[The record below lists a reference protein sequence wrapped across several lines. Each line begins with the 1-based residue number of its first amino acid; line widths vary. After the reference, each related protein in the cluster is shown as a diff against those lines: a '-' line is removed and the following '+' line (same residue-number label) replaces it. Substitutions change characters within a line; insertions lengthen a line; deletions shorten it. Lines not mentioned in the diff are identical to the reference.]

1 LIRTVHVNT
10 PIGKIP
16 FHIVRADTPFLLCL
30 ADMDEL
36 QVYYNNLKN
45 VLITHTKEVLVVRR
59 FGHPFLLW
67 NTSLQSYLLESFDL
81 NPCYL
86 IDIELRRL
94 HRRFGH
100 PSAERLQRVLN
111 RVGYDTNKKILEHLT
126 KYYHYYQ
133 KHGKSP
139 RRFRFTL
146 REDIDFNYCI
156 VVDIIYISRQPL
168 LYIVDEG
175 TRFQAGR
182 WLKNISAKHTWDILR
197 MC

>member
-1 LIRTVHVNT
+1 
-10 PIGKIP
+10 
-16 FHIVRADTPFLLCL
+16 
-30 ADMDEL
+30 M
-36 QVYYNNLKN
+36 YYNNLKN
-45 VLITHTKEVLVVRR
+45 VLVTHTKEVLVIRQ

-81 NPCYL
+81 NSCYL

-94 HRRFGH
+94 HRRFNH

-111 RVGYDTNKKILEHLT
+111 WVGYDTDKKIFKYLT

-133 KHGKSP
+133 KYRKSP

-146 REDIDFNYCI
+146 RKDIDFNYYI
-156 VVDIIYISRQPL
+156 VVDIIYISRQLL

-175 TRFQAGR
+175 TRFQASR
-182 WLKNISAKHTWDILR
+182 WLKNITAKYT
-197 MC
+197 